1 MAVRKLMLLLLCC
14 ALLCSVALAADYT
27 VAKLSV
33 DATVKESG
41 MVNVTQEIQLSF
53 PSPVRQ
59 ITIPLGKDVRDASVS
74 AHGAE
79 ISVFSRDGGT
89 YATLTFA
96 DDITGQLPVTA
107 IFTQAAT
114 VSAGED
120 GLTATTVLISSLW
133 ECKVERVN
141 FSMVY
146 PAAPKAEPL
155 FLGGYDGQDLADR
168 LTIASKGQVVSGV
181 LRGGLRDRDSLT
193 AQAFLPKGAIF
204 LPGEE
209 TGSVL
214 TLVCAILSVVLA
226 SLGGVYWFKTLRNK
240 PLRVQARTTAP
251 ESLTPGELRFLLCG
265 GKISFGLLVCYWG
278 VLGYLT
284 ITENSAGRILL
295 RKCMDMGTERRE
307 EERKLFSLLFGTSDV
322 CEGGGSRYSR
332 AAELSQKAFPR
343 YWYRR
348 LYEPRTGAPV
358 VLTAVAVSVCAL
370 ALMAAMDGILTSINA
385 KWLYLLVS
393 LPAGGF
399 MGWALITALRRRMLR
414 DDIWLPVGAVCGFAL
429 LLLGFSGGAFFLML
443 LALAAATFV
452 GFATAYGGKK
462 TPTGMDFME
471 RAMGFARFL
480 RHAEPRHLRQ
490 MLERDG
496 QYYYSA
502 LLYAISGGVGR
513 SFARRFGE
521 IKLEDCAWLTMA
533 KRGNHRAYAHYVL
546 FTDLLRKL
554 DA

>member
-1 MAVRKLMLLLLCC
+1 MRKIVFFLLCC
-14 ALLCSVALAADYT
+14 ALLCSVALGADYT
-27 VAKLSV
+27 VSRLSV
-33 DATVKESG
+33 DATVKDSG
-41 MVNVTQEIQLSF
+41 IMSVTQEILLSF

-59 ITIPLGKDVRDASVS
+59 ITIPLGKDVTDASVS

-79 ISVFSRDGGT
+79 ISLFSRDGGT

-96 DDITGQLPVTA
+96 DDISGELPVTA
-107 IFTQAAT
+107 IFAQGTTAQD
-114 VSAGED
+114 GED
-120 GLTATTVLISSLW
+120 GLTSTAVLVSSLW

-141 FSMVY
+141 FTVVY
-146 PAAPKAEPL
+146 PSQPKAEPL

-193 AQAFLPKGAIF
+193 AQALLPKGAIL
-204 LPGEE
+204 LPGES
-209 TGSVL
+209 GRSIL
-214 TLVCAILSVVLA
+214 TLVCAILSVVLTI
-226 SLGGVYWFKTLRNK
+226 LGGVYWFKTLRNK

-307 EERKLFSLLFGTSDV
+307 EERKLFSVLFGTSDV
-322 CEGGGSRYSR
+322 CEGGGSRYCR

-348 LYEPRTGAPV
+348 LYEKRTGAPV
-358 VLTAVAVSVCAL
+358 VLTAVAVCVCAL
-370 ALMAAMDGILTSINA
+370 AVMASMDGILGAVNA
-385 KWLYLLVS
+385 KWLYLLIS
-393 LPAGGF
+393 FPAGGF
-399 MGWALITALRRRMLR
+399 MGWALICAIRRRVLR
-414 DDIWLPVGAVCGFAL
+414 DDIWVPFGAVCFLAL
-429 LLLGFSGGAFFLML
+429 LLLGFSGGAFLLMV
-443 LALAAATFV
+443 LALATAIFV
-452 GFATAYGGKK
+452 GFATTYGGKK

-471 RAMGFARFL
+471 RTMGFARFL

-496 QYYYSA
+496 QYFYSA

-513 SFARRFGE
+513 SFARRFGDM
-521 IKLEDCAWLTMA
+521 KLEDCQWLTMA
-533 KRGNHRAYAHYVL
+533 KRSGLRAYAHYVL
-546 FTDLLRKL
+546 FSDLLRKL
-554 DA
+554 DV

>member
-1 MAVRKLMLLLLCC
+1 MRKLLLLILCC
-14 ALLCSVALAADYT
+14 ALLYSVALAADYT
-27 VAKLSV
+27 VARLSV
-33 DATVKESG
+33 DATVKDNG
-41 MVNVTQEIQLSF
+41 AVQITQEIRLSF

-59 ITIPLGKDVRDASVS
+59 ITVPLGKDVTDASVT
-74 AHGAE
+74 APGADV
-79 ISVFSRDGGT
+79 SLFSRDGGT
-89 YATLTFA
+89 YATLTFSG
-96 DDITGQLPVTA
+96 DITGELPVTA
-107 IFTQAAT
+107 MFTQFAT
-114 VSAGED
+114 VTAGED
-120 GLTATTVLISSLW
+120 GLTATTVLVSSLW

-146 PAAPKAEPL
+146 PEKPKAEPL

-168 LTIASKGQVVSGV
+168 LTVASKGQVVSGV

-193 AQAFLPKGAIF
+193 AEALLPKGAIL

-209 TGSVL
+209 KVGVL
-214 TLVCAILSVVLA
+214 SLVCLILSVVLI

-251 ESLTPGELRFLLCG
+251 ESLTPAELRFLLCG

-348 LYEPRTGAPV
+348 LYAQQTGAPV

-370 ALMAAMDGILTSINA
+370 AVMAAMDGILASASA

-399 MGWALITALRRRMLR
+399 MGWALISAIRRRVLR
-414 DDIWLPVGAVCGFAL
+414 DDIWLYVGLACGVAL
-429 LLLGFSGGAFFLML
+429 FLLGFSGGAFFLML
-443 LALAAATFV
+443 LALATAIFV
-452 GFATAYGGKK
+452 GFATTYGGKK

-521 IKLEDCAWLTMA
+521 LRLEDCHWLTMA
-533 KRGNHRAYAHYVL
+533 KSGNHRAYAHYVN
-546 FTDLLRKL
+546 FTNLLRKL
-554 DA
+554 DG